1 MIYDLIKNI
10 TKERQKPTFLLAGKI
25 KTILEIIEIII
36 GIITMFNR
44 NINDCLEYNLICF
57 LFRNH
62 HKFLVVLGAMA
73 KK

>member
-1 MIYDLIKNI
+1 
-10 TKERQKPTFLLAGKI
+10 
-25 KTILEIIEIII
+25 
-36 GIITMFNR
+36 MFNR

-62 HKFLVVLGAMA
+62 HKFLVLLGAMV